1 MKEWNDDELEKAA
14 LEPATLQQEEEGK
27 GVSKSG
33 RQLVMEVKRNLFL
46 IFMEIFP
53 TQKLMVAA
61 AGKMESRVIL
71 LTNMVGPEV
80 GKLSKM
86 LGLKYDLHF
95 SL

>member
-1 MKEWNDDELEKAA
+1 MI
-14 LEPATLQQEEEGK
+14 
-27 GVSKSG
+27 
-33 RQLVMEVKRNLFL
+33 L

-95 SL
+95 